1 MYSIMKKTLIWT
13 LATMGL
19 AMSVS
24 CSKESMSSEIG
35 VSEPVTITASVP
47 ELSTKAV
54 PVAPEGHQLRCILVV
69 DYPEAADARF
79 EQIAEG
85 TDNFSFTFTPQEA
98 GYTCLFWADYIA
110 SDASESGGKYADKY
124 YNTSDLRNIGYVE
137 SVLADGSLFNNEACD
152 AFSGTLSEGRT
163 AVTLYRPFAKLTFKN
178 REGAITASAI
188 TVNYTAVPSG
198 FDALTNTTAESVSVS
213 SQSAAPADADGG
225 VWFYNYIFAPVDGQV
240 LPGDITLT
248 VDAGEAKTIPASQ
261 IPLDANHDT
270 GLTFSVGEEITI
282 TVEVEDNMGV
292 DRPVEPKVGDFFYS
306 DATFST
312 TLDDSKTVVGVVFAV
327 ADANGAA
334 SSDAVGNYPGTSL
347 SEIRGWVVGLKEIT
361 PTPRFANAA
370 DGSAGVNVE
379 GIEDVNTDE
388 SDIKGYANTSAWKD
402 NVLSTNATY
411 AALDAI
417 DSYAATYNATVTGA
431 ATGWYLPAIGQ
442 LNALRTA
449 YNAENSAVRAALE
462 TLSGTADLFA
472 TGTGG
477 SAYYWSSTAKAG
489 EESNSVR
496 TIVFDST
503 VENYIADHAGN
514 AGRHCRPV
522 LTF

>member
-1 MYSIMKKTLIWT
+1 MKKILFWT
-13 LATMGL
+13 LAAMGL
-19 AMSVS
+19 VMSAS
-24 CSKESMSSEIG
+24 CSKESVSSEIG
-35 VSEPVTITASVP
+35 VSGPVTITASVP

-54 PVAPEGHQLRCILVV
+54 PVAPQGHQLRCILVV

-79 EQIAEG
+79 EQIAES

-98 GYTCLFWADYIA
+98 GYTCLLWADYIA
-110 SDASESGGKYADKY
+110 SDAAVTDGKYADRY
-124 YNTSDLRNIGYVE
+124 YNTADLHNIGYVE
-137 SVLADGSLFNNEACD
+137 SALTDGSLFNNEASD
-152 AFSGTLSEGRT
+152 AFSGTLSEGKT
-163 AVTLYRPFAKLTFKN
+163 AVTLYRPFAKLTFRD
-178 REGAITASAI
+178 REGGAITASAI
-188 TVNYTAVPSG
+188 TVKYAAVPSG
-198 FDALTNTTAESVSVS
+198 FDVLTNTASGTVSIS
-213 SQSAAPADADGG
+213 ETGAAPANAADG
-225 VWFYNYIFAPVDGQV
+225 VWFYNYIFAPVDGQA

-248 VDAGEAKTIPASQ
+248 VDDGEVKTIPASQ

-270 GLTFSVGEEITI
+270 GLTFTVGEATTI
-282 TVEVEDNMGV
+282 TVDVEDGMGV
-292 DRPVEPKVGDFFYS
+292 ERPVDPKVGDFFYS
-306 DATFST
+306 DATYST

-327 ADANGAA
+327 AGANGAA
-334 SSDAVGNYPGTSL
+334 SSDAVANYSETSL

-379 GIEDVNTDE
+379 SIEGVNTEE
-388 SDIKGYANTSAWKD
+388 SDIEGYANTSAWKG
-402 NVLSTNATY
+402 NVLSANATY
-411 AALDAI
+411 AALNAVE
-417 DSYAATYNATVTGA
+417 SYAATFSATVTGA

-442 LNALRTA
+442 LDALRTA
-449 YNAENSAVRAALE
+449 YNAEDSAVRAALE
-462 TLSGTADLFA
+462 TLSGAADLFA

-477 SAYYWSSTAKAG
+477 SSYYWSSTAKAG

-496 TIVFDST
+496 TMVFDSS

>member
-1 MYSIMKKTLIWT
+1 MKKILIWT
-13 LATMGL
+13 LAAMGL
-19 AMSVS
+19 VMSLS
-24 CSKESMSSEIG
+24 CSEENIAPETVPG
-35 VSEPVTITASVP
+35 PVTVTASVP
-47 ELSTKAV
+47 ELSTRSV

-69 DYPEAADARF
+69 DYPEAADVRI

-110 SDASESGGKYADKY
+110 LDAAVSDGKYADKY
-124 YNTSDLRNIGYVE
+124 YSTSDLHSIGYME
-137 SVLADGSLFNNEACD
+137 SALADGSLFNNGACD
-152 AFSGTLSEGRT
+152 AFSGTLSEGKT
-163 AVTLYRPFAKLTFKN
+163 AVTLYRPFAKLTFKD
-178 REGAITASAI
+178 REGGAITASAI
-188 TVNYTAVPSG
+188 TVKYAAVPSG
-198 FDALTNTTAESVSVS
+198 FDVLTNTASGTVSIS
-213 SQSAAPADADGG
+213 ETGAAPANAAEG
-225 VWFYNYIFAPVDGQV
+225 VWFYNYIFAPVDGQA

-248 VDAGEAKTIPASQ
+248 VDDGEAKTIPASQ

-270 GLTFSVGEEITI
+270 GLVFTVGEKTTI
-282 TVEVEDNMGV
+282 TVDVEDGMGV
-292 DRPVEPKVGDFFYS
+292 ERPVDPKVGDFFYS

-312 TLDDSKTVVGVVFAV
+312 TLDDSKTVVGVVFAL
-327 ADANGAA
+327 AGANGAA
-334 SSDAVGNYPGTSL
+334 SADAVANYPETSL
-347 SEIRGWVVGLKEIT
+347 SEIRGWVVGLKEIA

-388 SDIKGYANTSAWKD
+388 SDIKGYVNTSAWKG
-402 NVLSTNATY
+402 NVLSASASY
-411 AALDAI
+411 AALDAVG
-417 DSYAATYNATVTGA
+417 SYAATYSATVTGA

-442 LNALRTA
+442 LDALRTA

-496 TIVFDST
+496 TIVFDSS